1 MKIYISHKRKA
12 NFIDELYEP
21 LKKSDLAREHDF
33 IFPHDD
39 NRPFDSTDIVTNKK
53 VDLIVAEVSY
63 PATGQGIELGWAF
76 LKEIPVICVYK
87 KGADIAGS
95 LKSITD
101 KFIEYNNS
109 DDLIKKLS
117 RTING

>member
-1 MKIYISHKRKA
+1 VKIYVSHKRKT

-21 LKKSDLAREHDF
+21 LKKSGLANKHDF
-33 IFPHDD
+33 IFPHDG
-39 NRPFDSTDIVTNKK
+39 NRAFDSTDIITNKK
-53 VDLIVAEVSY
+53 VDLIIAEVSY
-63 PATGQGIELGWAF
+63 PATGQGIEIGWAF

-95 LKSITD
+95 LKSVTD
-101 KFIEYNNS
+101 KFVEYDNS

-117 RTING
+117 RIING